1 MEQWDP
7 RLITPEQALRLTGDE
22 RLFLEPAGDEVH
34 IRHGDCSQSIGV
46 FWSQRQGIVTTP
58 ADIVSATLR
67 HMVMA
72 HDQALNTG
80 AGNHG

>member
-22 RLFLEPAGDEVH
+22 RLYLDRTADEVH
-34 IRHGDCSQSIGV
+34 IRHGDCSQSVGV

-58 ADIVSATLR
+58 ADIVSSVLR

-72 HDQALNTG
+72 HDLPLNRG
-80 AGNHG
+80 AGNDG

>member
-7 RLITPEQALRLTGDE
+7 RLITPEQALGLTGDE
-22 RLFLEPAGDEVH
+22 RLFLEPEGDEVH
-34 IRHGDCSQSIGV
+34 MRHGDCSQSIGV
-46 FWSQRQGIVTTP
+46 FWSKHQGIVTTP

-72 HDQALNTG
+72 HDLPLNRE

>member
-7 RLITPEQALRLTGDE
+7 RLITPEQALGLTGDE
-22 RLFLEPAGDEVH
+22 RLFLDYTGDEVH
-34 IRHGDCSQSIGV
+34 IRHGDCSQSVGV
-46 FWSQRQGIVTTP
+46 FWSLRTGIVTTP

-72 HDQALNTG
+72 HDLPLNRG
-80 AGNHG
+80 AGKDG